1 MKRKTENAF
10 TLQNCCAVTVTARSF
25 APSCYYTLVLFADIS
40 GMIPQAREA
49 LYPHM
54 TVNGYPLSKI
64 AVA

>member
-1 MKRKTENAF
+1 MRSELLRGHYA
-10 TLQNCCAVTVTARSF
+10 VTARSF